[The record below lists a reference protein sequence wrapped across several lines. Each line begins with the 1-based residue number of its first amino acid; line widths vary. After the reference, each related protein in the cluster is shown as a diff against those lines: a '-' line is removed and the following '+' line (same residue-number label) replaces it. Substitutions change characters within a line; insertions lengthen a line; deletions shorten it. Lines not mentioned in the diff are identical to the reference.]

1 MLGGPGCDKPGP
13 LAFWP
18 DACRSVGS
26 KAQGMKRALH
36 RTGLALAGIVALLV
50 LGTVVPRP
58 LVPAALSGE
67 PPSRRIVVLGSPIH
81 NDNAIP
87 IDEELIER
95 FSFLQRAGIRMDHPG
110 ARYLVF
116 GWGARAFYVE
126 TPTWSDLKASAV
138 AKALTLDSSVMH
150 VDLAGE
156 IDLSKPYA
164 KSFEISDRSMARLQD
179 FIAASFRTGEDGPVR
194 LPGAAYGEFDAFF
207 EAHGL
212 FNALAGC
219 NTWTSK
225 ALREAGLRT
234 GWWNPM
240 PQTLAVSLGLYN

>member
-1 MLGGPGCDKPGP
+1 
-13 LAFWP
+13 
-18 DACRSVGS
+18 
-26 KAQGMKRALH
+26 MKRTLYG
-36 RTGLALAGIVALLV
+36 TGLALAAILALLL
-50 LGTVVPRP
+50 LGTLVPRP
-58 LVPAALSGE
+58 LVPAAFSGE
-67 PPSRRIVVLGSPIH
+67 ALSRRIVVLSNPIH
-81 NDNAIP
+81 TDIAIP

-95 FSFLQRAGIRMDHPG
+95 FAFLQRAGIRLDHPA
-110 ARYLVF
+110 ARYLIF

-138 AKALTLDSSVMH
+138 AKALTVDSSVVH

-164 KSFEISDRSMARLQD
+164 KSFEVSDRSMARLQD
-179 FIAASFRTGEDGPVR
+179 FIAASFRAGADGPVR
-194 LPGAAYGEFDAFF
+194 LPAVAYGEFDAFF
-207 EAHGL
+207 EANGV

-234 GWWNPM
+234 GWWNPL